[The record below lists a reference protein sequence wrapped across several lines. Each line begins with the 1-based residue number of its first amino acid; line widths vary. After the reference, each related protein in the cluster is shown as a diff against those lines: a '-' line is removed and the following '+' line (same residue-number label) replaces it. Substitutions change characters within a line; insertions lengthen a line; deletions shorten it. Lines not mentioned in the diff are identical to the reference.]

1 MIINSPSS
9 LGNAVRTIRKGLDI
23 NQSDLAMTAGTG
35 TRFIVDLEK
44 GKSSCEIGKTLHV
57 LAMLG
62 LTVDLQTPEGLKFN
76 AAKSK
81 GLHNND
87 KKA

>member
-9 LGNAVRTIRKGLDI
+9 LGKIVRTIRKSLGI

-35 TRFIVDLEK
+35 PRFIVDLEK
-44 GKSSCEIGKTLHV
+44 GKPSCEIGKTLHV
-57 LAMLG
+57 LTMLG
-62 LTVDLQTPEGLKFN
+62 LTIDLRTPEGLKFN
-76 AAKSK
+76 AVSSE
-81 GLHNND
+81 GVHDND